1 MELSLWTGDFYLSKL
16 NDLTDPQSIFTQ
28 AAPMQV
34 VLDSYLD
41 FLASQKS
48 RGFPDVIPD
57 SAYFGAAEAAEKL
70 AFTYQKTYA
79 FSTDSTAYNLWFLHR
94 LQSVEIFPFDPREI
108 AQTAA
113 VLKRDGRYNLFL
125 DYFVPLA
132 DRFKTSAAVKRWL
145 GAHNAET
152 TRPVNDYLNSIDE
165 VFLPALNRSAPGSQG
180 TSGDSVASSFR
191 HLREELQRE
200 PDHPV
205 HKLIKAFYLEE
216 IQKGSAYTLLLKDAH
231 RLNQ

>member
-1 MELSLWTGDFYLSKL
+1 
-16 NDLTDPQSIFTQ
+16 
-28 AAPMQV
+28 MQV
-34 VLDSYLD
+34 VLDSYID
-41 FLASQKS
+41 FLAVQKS

-70 AFTYQKTYA
+70 AFTYQKTYS

-108 AQTAA
+108 SQTAA

-125 DYFVPLA
+125 DYFIPLSE
-132 DRFKTSAAVKRWL
+132 RFKTSPAVKKWL
-145 GAHNAET
+145 AAHNAET
-152 TRPVNDYLNSIDE
+152 TQPVRDYLKDVDD
-165 VFLPALNRSAPGSQG
+165 VFAPALNRSDSGSQG
-180 TSGDSVASSFR
+180 VPGDSLAASFR
-191 HLREELQRE
+191 KLREELQRE

-205 HKLIKAFYLEE
+205 HKLIKAFYVEE
-216 IQKGSAYTLLLKDAH
+216 IQKATPYTLLLKDAH